1 MYNAIG
7 CLNRR
12 FSSSRSACFSVSVIP
27 RIASKN
33 RGSLATCAP
42 FFNSST
48 CSSRWF
54 VRAKSRTSRRS
65 CSGVRWERGFS
76 MLSIARLS
84 QHDHPCSGAWTYRA
98 SIFRFKSTR
107 DKPSSAERVACTKKC
122 QPYCATYKK
131 ELALMF
137 CTYVDP
143 CSQAKGLFM
152 LVHNG
157 NGLQT
162 WNEIYSSL

>member
-12 FSSSRSACFSVSVIP
+12 FSSSRSARFSFSVIP

-42 FFNSST
+42 FFKSST

-76 MLSIARLS
+76 MLSFTRLS
-84 QHDHPCSGAWTYRA
+84 QHGHPCSGMSTYRA
-98 SIFRFKSTR
+98 SMFLFKSTR

-122 QPYCATYKK
+122 QPSRAADKQ
-131 ELALMF
+131 EVASF

-152 LVHNG
+152 LVHSG
-157 NGLQT
+157 IGL
-162 WNEIYSSL
+162 

>member
-12 FSSSRSACFSVSVIP
+12 FSSSRSACFSVSVMP

-33 RGSLATCAP
+33 LGSLATCAP

-76 MLSIARLS
+76 MLSFARLS
-84 QHDHPCSGAWTYRA
+84 KQGHACSGTWTYRA
-98 SIFRFKSTR
+98 STFLFKSTR
-107 DKPSSAERVACTKKC
+107 AKPSSADRVACTTKC
-122 QPYCATYKK
+122 QP
-131 ELALMF
+131 LLRS
-137 CTYVDP
+137 P
-143 CSQAKGLFM
+143 
-152 LVHNG
+152 
-157 NGLQT
+157 LQR
-162 WNEIYSSL
+162 IGIDVLHVRRSL